1 MVTVAISSGCVA
13 FSIPFATRVAR
24 EATKELGVPIGV
36 EITVPRWGVS
46 HSVVQ
51 VASSVHHSIQIG
63 RDEGKLGEKLY
74 WDVLY
79 GSATNPSYVVGK
91 PVVVH
96 APSMAG
102 IIARLG
108 RDEFVRRFGDT
119 EIWLENV
126 ESRDRYEDPIH
137 AAVKAHRLLT
147 ECNIKAGFC
156 YDVGH
161 AAMHSVATDRWNG
174 IYGFIDAVLMPDLSR
189 LGASSVRAAHF
200 HNFNPRGT
208 GTKLDHKPL
217 RDGAIDIA
225 DVVAVLVDHCPN
237 IQLTLE
243 ADYYPAGHI
252 AKLGGRILGLGFH
265 EAMGVA
271 ISDLRLLC
279 RAARLIN

>member
-1 MVTVAISSGCVA
+1 MATVAISSGCFGFSNRLAADVA
-13 FSIPFATRVAR
+13 ATA
-24 EATKELGVPIGV
+24 KDELGVPIGV
-36 EITVPRWGVS
+36 EIVVPRWGVP

-108 RDEFVRRFGDT
+108 RDEFVRRFGNT
-119 EIWLENV
+119 GIWLENV
-126 ESRDRYEDPIH
+126 ESLDRYKDPIH
-137 AAVKAHRLLT
+137 SAIEARRLLA
-147 ECNIKAGFC
+147 ENNINAGFC

-161 AAMHSVATDRWNG
+161 AAMYSVATDRWNG
-174 IYGFIDAVLMPDLSR
+174 TYGFIDAVLMPDLSR
-189 LGASSVRAAHF
+189 LGDSNVRAAHF
-200 HNFNPRGT
+200 HNFDPHGA

-217 RDGAIDIA
+217 RDGAINID
-225 DVVAVLVDHCPN
+225 DVVAVLVDRCPN

-243 ADYYPAGHI
+243 VDYYPAGHV

-279 RAARLIN
+279 RAALLID